1 MKIRQFNWE
10 KRNTNVEERR
20 NPTDEECE
28 MLIKMFEEC
37 SWCTIRDILI
47 DSGLTT
53 EDKFPIF
60 WFDIS
65 RRILRASKAS
75 WQK

>member
-10 KRNTNVEERR
+10 KRITNEEERR

-37 SWCTIRDILI
+37 NWCTIRDILI

-65 RRILRASKAS
+65 LRILRASKAS